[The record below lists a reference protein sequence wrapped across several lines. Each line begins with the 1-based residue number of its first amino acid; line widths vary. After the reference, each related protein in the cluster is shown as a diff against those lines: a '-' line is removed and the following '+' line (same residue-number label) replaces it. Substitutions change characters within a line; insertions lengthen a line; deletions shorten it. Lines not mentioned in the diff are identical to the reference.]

1 MITIAMR
8 LHEQVKKQAEIIALY
23 EEQQAALVTYLNSAK
38 FSVDV
43 MVNKNDIFLRLGE
56 YHGDI
61 QWLKRDLETN

>member
-1 MITIAMR
+1 MR

-38 FSVDV
+38 FSADV

-61 QWLKRDLETN
+61 EWLKRDLETN